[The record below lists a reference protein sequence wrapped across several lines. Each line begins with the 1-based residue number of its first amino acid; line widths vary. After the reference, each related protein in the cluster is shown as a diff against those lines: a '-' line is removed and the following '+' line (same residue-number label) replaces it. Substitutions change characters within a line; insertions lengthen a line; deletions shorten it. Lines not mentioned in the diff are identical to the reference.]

1 MTDGREWDIIYADE
15 MDRMESIDYEKL
27 ERWAKTEFINN
38 SQIRVI
44 SSDSTGSTF
53 ERYSNMNTAVDT
65 GAQWTWNSI
74 AQWPRDYIIDK
85 SKADPHNDWGKY
97 NPWRDDHDLISADAM
112 DAIIEAALY
121 WKKVANE
128 EYGQK
133 NLLYPNPA
141 GAEKLD
147 EFLGEFSTEE

>member
-1 MTDGREWDIIYADE
+1 MIDGRKWDSIYADE
-15 MDRMESIDYEKL
+15 MSRFESIDYEAL
-27 ERWAKTEFINN
+27 ERWAKAELIVPSTWG
-38 SQIRVI
+38 
-44 SSDSTGSTF
+44 STGSTF

-65 GAQWTWNSI
+65 G

-112 DAIIEAALY
+112 DEIIEAALY

-141 GAEKLD
+141 GSEKLD